1 MTSSIRA
8 RRHGTVVAAAALLIV
23 GLAPAAAA
31 DPDEPAGSQDPGV
44 VLAWNAIAWRT
55 IAVEGMKPPPVAQFY
70 LGLVSSAVYNAVVTV
85 EGDGEPTLPQPD
97 VDREASSD
105 VAAATAAHD
114 VLTAFFPASAA
125 ALQADYDTWLAGVPS
140 GKGRENGLK
149 AGQDAAAALIA
160 SRVDDGREAP
170 ITLARPAVPPP
181 GTWVPTG
188 TGEWLT
194 PWLGFTRPILID
206 SPTRFATNGP
216 ESLGDEDYAEE
227 LAEVATMGAAT
238 GSGRSEADTALALF
252 YFDNPPR
259 QYQDA
264 MRDRAVR
271 HEMDIVESARMFAA
285 ANVSAADATI
295 TCWRSK
301 YESNYWRPV
310 TAIHE
315 ADRDGNAATTAD
327 PGWTSLRPAPAYP
340 EYPSGHGCVSSG
352 TAEALAN
359 LFGEDDLDI
368 DILSLTPEVTGTT
381 RHYDSADAWLDD
393 VVKARIFL
401 GIHFRDAMD
410 DARHVG
416 HAVADHVVDRWFS
429 CHTGGDH

>member
-1 MTSSIRA
+1 MTRSTRA
-8 RRHGTVVAAAALLIV
+8 RRHGTVVAAAALLTF

-31 DPDEPAGSQDPGV
+31 HPEGPADSRDPGV
-44 VLAWNAIAWRT
+44 VLGWNAIAWRT
-55 IAVEGMKPPPVAQFY
+55 IAVEAMKPPPVAQFY

-85 EGDGEPTLPQPD
+85 EGGGEPTLPQPD
-97 VDREASSD
+97 VDQEASSE

-114 VLTAFFPASAA
+114 VLTAFFPASSA
-125 ALQADYDTWLAGVPS
+125 ALQVDYDIWLAGVPS
-140 GKGRENGLK
+140 GQGRENGLK

-160 SRVDDGREAP
+160 SREGDGRDAP

-181 GTWVPTG
+181 GMWVPTG

-206 SPTRFATNGP
+206 SPTRFAPDGP
-216 ESLGDEDYAEE
+216 EPLGSEDYAED
-227 LAEVATMGAAT
+227 LAEVASMGTAT
-238 GSGRSEADTALALF
+238 GSGRSEEDTAMALF

-295 TCWRSK
+295 TCWRAK
-301 YESNYWRPV
+301 YESDYWRPV
-310 TAIHE
+310 TAIHQ

-327 PGWTSLRPAPAYP
+327 VAWNSLRPAPAYP

-352 TAEALAN
+352 TAQALAN
-359 LFGEDDLDI
+359 LFGKGHLDM
-368 DILSLTPEVTGTT
+368 DIVSLTPEVMGTT

-393 VVKARIFL
+393 VVDARIFL

-410 DARHVG
+410 DARDVG
-416 HAVADHVVDRWFS
+416 RAVADHVVDRWFS
-429 CHTGGDH
+429 GHTGGDD